1 MSFKLVN
8 GWLQN
13 IKQVI
18 SPFYNERPTETP
30 ISLLVIHNISLPPN
44 QYGGPYVEQLFTGQ
58 LNPKDDPYFASI
70 YQLQVSSHLF
80 IRRDGEIIQFVPFDK
95 RAWHAG
101 QSNFKG
107 QENCNDFSIGIELEG
122 CDTEAFTK
130 QQYQQLASITVF
142 LQQYYSIENI
152 TGHSDIAPE
161 RKTDP
166 GPCFDWQYYRKLI
179 KQKRQT
185 DIIATQLNQIE
196 DEMQKIMLWQTTP
209 PKPDAF
215 LSQEPFAIDTMDATE
230 WLQWIFIPRM
240 RALID
245 AKAKLPQGFALHP
258 YFEEALKEQEEVNQ
272 LLYLIKKL
280 DDLSSPDH

>member
-1 MSFKLVN
+1 MSFKIIN

-13 IKQVI
+13 VKHVI
-18 SPFYNERPTETP
+18 SPFYNERPIDKP

-58 LNPKDDPYFASI
+58 LDPKKHPYFATI

-80 IRRDGEIIQFVPFDK
+80 IRRNGEIIQFVPFDK

-101 QSNFKG
+101 QSQFKG

-122 CDTEAFTK
+122 CDSEDFTE
-130 QQYQQLASITVF
+130 QQYQQLATVTVL
-142 LQQYYSIENI
+142 LQQSYSIVDI
-152 TGHSDIAPE
+152 VGHNDIAPE

-166 GPCFDWQYYRKLI
+166 GPYFNWQYYLNLI
-179 KQKRQT
+179 SEKRQT
-185 DIIATQLNQIE
+185 VLTINQLNQIE
-196 DEMQKIMLWQTTP
+196 DEMQKRMLWQTTP
-209 PKPDAF
+209 PKADAF
-215 LSQEPFAIDTMDATE
+215 LSQEPFAIDTMEALE

-245 AKAKLPQGFALHP
+245 AKTNLPQGFALHP
-258 YFEEALKEQEEVNQ
+258 YFEEALKEQDEVSQ
-272 LLYLIKKL
+272 LLLLIKQL
-280 DDLSSPDH
+280 DDLSSPTK

>member
-1 MSFKLVN
+1 MSFKIVN
-8 GWLQN
+8 GWLKN
-13 IKQVI
+13 VKQVV
-18 SPFYNERPTETP
+18 SPFYNDRPKSKP

-44 QYGGPYVEQLFTGQ
+44 QYGGPYVEQLFTGK
-58 LNPKDDPYFASI
+58 LAPKVHPYFASI

-122 CDTEAFTK
+122 CDTEDFTEL
-130 QQYQQLASITVF
+130 QYQQLATITLF
-142 LQQYYSIENI
+142 LQQYYSIEDI

-166 GPCFDWQYYRKLI
+166 GPCFDWQYYRKLV
-179 KQKRQT
+179 KQKWQT
-185 DIIATQLNQIE
+185 YITSEQLNRIE

-215 LSQEPFAIDTMDATE
+215 LSQEPFAIDTMEAHE

-258 YFEEALKEQEEVNQ
+258 YFEEALKEQENVSH
-272 LLYLIKKL
+272 LLYLIKQL
-280 DDLSSPDH
+280 DDLSLPEN